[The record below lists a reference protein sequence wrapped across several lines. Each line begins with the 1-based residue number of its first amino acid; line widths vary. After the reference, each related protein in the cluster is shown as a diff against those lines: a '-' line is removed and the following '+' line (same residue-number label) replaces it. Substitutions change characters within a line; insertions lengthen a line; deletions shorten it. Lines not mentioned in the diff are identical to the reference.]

1 MVLAPFLINIDTIPR
16 NLLLNITRQVEA
28 HQQLNALYQKAE
40 EEVASRQRAR
50 RAAAR
55 NTGTASSSA
64 PHNFLAQ
71 QNDSFE
77 ATEPTAGGAG
87 LGRAPAELR

>member
-1 MVLAPFLINIDTIPR
+1 M
-16 NLLLNITRQVEA
+16 
-28 HQQLNALYQKAE
+28 
-40 EEVASRQRAR
+40 SRQHAR

-71 QNDSFE
+71 QNDGFE
-77 ATEPTAGGAG
+77 ATEPTAGRAG
-87 LGRAPAELR
+87 LGRNYAKHKSFAFLPWNRVKKVRKREIFTVCNSTLKRHDYK